1 MAPAQHNPAPAPAP
15 AKKGKG
21 KKATDPSE
29 QQKQIQA
36 KIAQLELDQAGDKE
50 QELEIERE
58 VKKANRELSSLLSNM
73 DGPLS
78 RLEVVQKRY
87 TELLSDMKR
96 TEREHQK
103 AKKRGDQLQK
113 EKDAQRSELN
123 KVTTMK
129 DKLDKLSRDF
139 AKENKKLKDE
149 LHKLETSESTAR
161 QELHERLEHLVNDV
175 DDCIAAANGPEP
187 QNQAEQELDELF
199 RQKFKSF
206 IDQYELRELQYHSM
220 LRLKELEIQYHAARL
235 EQQRKQQEAESSK
248 SHQLTRQVST
258 FSQTETE
265 LRTQLNIYVEK
276 FKQMQ
281 VEETLNNSNDLFLTF
296 RKEME
301 EMSKKTKRLEKEN
314 QNLQRHKDITNR
326 NIGEMV
332 EERQKMQEELVRRT
346 KEAEDQRKKIARLE
360 TLCRGMQA
368 QGRGQVP
375 MHELEHDEEDEEIT
389 ESEYEYEDED
399 SAEYDDDTEED
410 GVEPAPERRPFG
422 PVPHLHRSLKLH
434 REKSMGTH
442 RSMGK

>member
-1 MAPAQHNPAPAPAP
+1 
-15 AKKGKG
+15 
-21 KKATDPSE
+21 
-29 QQKQIQA
+29 
-36 KIAQLELDQAGDKE
+36 
-50 QELEIERE
+50 
-58 VKKANRELSSLLSNM
+58 M

-161 QELHERLEHLVNDV
+161 QELHDRLEHLVNDV
-175 DDCIAAANGPEP
+175 DDCIAAQTQPEP
-187 QNQAEQELDELF
+187 QNQAEVELDELWVTFASREEISLTVSRF

-206 IDQYELRELQYHSM
+206 IDQYELRELQFHSL
-220 LRLKELEIQYHAARL
+220 LRTKELEIQYQMARL

-276 FKQMQ
+276 FKQVCWMIAP
-281 VEETLNNSNDLFLTF
+281 LLF
-296 RKEME
+296 RW
-301 EMSKKTKRLEKEN
+301 
-314 QNLQRHKDITNR
+314 
-326 NIGEMV
+326 
-332 EERQKMQEELVRRT
+332 
-346 KEAEDQRKKIARLE
+346 
-360 TLCRGMQA
+360 
-368 QGRGQVP
+368 
-375 MHELEHDEEDEEIT
+375 
-389 ESEYEYEDED
+389 
-399 SAEYDDDTEED
+399 
-410 GVEPAPERRPFG
+410 
-422 PVPHLHRSLKLH
+422 HL
-434 REKSMGTH
+434 G
-442 RSMGK
+442 